1 MNLPGYFLC
10 FMELLVNAF
19 LQRKICLWLLSFV
32 PSTPMWQI
40 LKLLLLAAGRS
51 LVVLKS
57 SLNMHCLNA
66 DLVA

>member
-1 MNLPGYFLC
+1 MFVE
-10 FMELLVNAF
+10 FLVNDL
-19 LQRKICLWLLSFV
+19 LQHKMYLRLLSCV

-40 LKLLLLAAGRS
+40 LKLLLLAARRS

>member
-1 MNLPGYFLC
+1 M
-10 FMELLVNAF
+10 FMEFLVNDF
-19 LQRKICLWLLSFV
+19 LQHKTYLWLLLCV
-32 PSTPMWQI
+32 PSTPMCQI
-40 LKLLLLAAGRS
+40 LKLLLLAARRS

>member
-1 MNLPGYFLC
+1 MFVE
-10 FMELLVNAF
+10 FLVNDF
-19 LQRKICLWLLSFV
+19 LQHKMYLWLLSCV

-40 LKLLLLAAGRS
+40 LKLLLLAARRS